1 LRQHGIAGDWH
12 SGIAADP
19 YRASTDCSHM
29 GVTDANLLSK
39 PANLALFSGSGS
51 ASRLASMVNSPLR

>member
-1 LRQHGIAGDWH
+1 
-12 SGIAADP
+12 
-19 YRASTDCSHM
+19 M
-29 GVTDANLLSK
+29 GVTNANLWPK